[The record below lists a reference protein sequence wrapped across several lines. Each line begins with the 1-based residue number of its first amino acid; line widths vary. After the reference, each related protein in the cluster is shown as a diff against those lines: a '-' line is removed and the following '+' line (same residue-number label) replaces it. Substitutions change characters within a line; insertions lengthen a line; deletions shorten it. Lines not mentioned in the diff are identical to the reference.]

1 MEKEKETSKKK
12 KSGGNPKPML
22 SRSRS
27 LQSMKGAYLLAKK
40 SASPNNNGNA
50 TSSGPHTSA
59 TTTLISTAPAVAT
72 PTTEARGNKKK
83 RSATTKEKKKVQKKK
98 DKDKDKDSV
107 LHQTVDA
114 TATTEPAELKTS
126 SPTSPRRKKGFGR
139 SSDFQA
145 NNALPR
151 AHSLQVFSGSISAA
165 PENDDDPLLQP
176 RDPTSGGGSLKSNLP
191 VSRPSVV
198 PALTDLSS
206 SKSASPRTPS
216 ATAMVSPRNS
226 PRHQQHLP
234 PPPQKPPP
242 LELPAFSA
250 SNSGLSLSPISPT
263 KQQTSPTT
271 PSPTVIPGSPPSSP
285 RCSPR
290 SPPSSALGSS
300 STSSPRSPHSR
311 SAHASDSHIKRV
323 PPSPKSRSDES
334 VRGGSSATTTGNDS
348 NSDQEVDLV
357 FLPSISAQALP
368 PPLSLA
374 SLDILPPPSSVPPPI
389 KSPSSSSASL
399 LSPQGVTGGTGSP
412 RSSLPSLSSPL
423 SSVPPSIPPS
433 SPISFSPSSVAIKS
447 PRERGVSLP
456 PALIRSNSSDVH
468 HSPSLS
474 HSLPHS
480 SSSSSLSS
488 SSSVPPSSPSKR
500 DRKEKREKKEHRKK
514 DRSHSLNVSSL
525 SSSSSSGERSSK
537 RKGSGSSSS
546 PTGSPSPL
554 ACSRTLRRGSKS
566 EIHKEALPSSLLSSS
581 PPSFPSSLSCSS
593 LSSSSYPPS
602 ASSSLSSST
611 KSSPPQTP
619 TLFSNSTSVSPT
631 AVAEERTIIE
641 EEHSEQEASSK
652 LSSSTSSLPSLS
664 PSSSPATLSLST
676 SGSSISTTAASASTA
691 NIPDK
696 RERTRKEAINEI
708 VNTERDYVR
717 DMQLVIQ
724 VFLAP
729 LKEKQLMEPQ
739 KLSTIFSNVELLVG
753 VNEEMLKSFDR
764 TAHKDQEEMIGDT
777 FLSVMHYFK
786 MYTVYC
792 SNQPLALKTLAEMKQ
807 TNRPF
812 VQFLQECID
821 NPACRGLDLFSYL
834 IKPVQRICKY
844 PLLLRTLLEVTQE
857 THKDYRNLKKAEED
871 MEKLVQYVNEG
882 NREAENRQKI
892 LELQNSIDGGDT
904 LGLVQPTRRY
914 LMEELLDVCKNG
926 KRSKSKDLQRRCVLF
941 NDMLLLLKVRKE
953 GYIAPVQIDL
963 SNEHIKLFDVGDT
976 EKIKNAFDLK
986 DVKRKKMF
994 TFCFPSAQMKSQWL
1008 KAIKSIIN
1016 THQMK
1021 RFMQAEE
1028 QAQLEKV
1035 EREQFQLLQ
1044 QHNSVTFG
1052 AAESNAA
1059 RAVGF
1064 AVSDLKDANSVL
1076 KQSSSSSALSSS
1088 ATPAQPENS
1097 CLSVDVPDTTN
1108 KIPAAVTVNKRAK
1121 FQRSMSLNSMQNM
1134 KIESTKK
1141 ASTTP
1146 TGGEEQ
1152 PQQPPTPS
1160 SSTKRTPRAQ
1170 HSQDEIAA
1178 AASSSGKHG
1187 SVNNKQTGEKKARVL
1202 SPRQESSPSMLVPT
1216 SPRNRSTPLSPRER
1230 NSSNN
1235 KERCER
1241 RDSKEERKRANK
1253 TKDSASK
1260 AKEQDQEK
1268 KHDRLVDEAVGEGD
1282 KPEEEEPR
1290 VEETRKEEGKPGE
1303 ALTDQDP
1310 ILLNAS

>member
-12 KSGGNPKPML
+12 KSGGGNPKPML

-40 SASPNNNGNA
+40 SAAPNNNGNA
-50 TSSGPHTSA
+50 TTSAPHTSA
-59 TTTLISTAPAVAT
+59 TTTPISPAPAVAT
-72 PTTEARGNKKK
+72 PTTEARGKKK

-107 LHQTVDA
+107 HQNVDA
-114 TATTEPAELKTS
+114 TATTEPPELKTS

-139 SSDFQA
+139 SPDIQA

-151 AHSLQVFSGSISAA
+151 AHSLQVFSGSISA
-165 PENDDDPLLQP
+165 PEDDDDPLLQP
-176 RDPTSGGGSLKSNLP
+176 RHSTSGGGSLKSKVP

-198 PALTDLSS
+198 PSLTDLSP

-216 ATAMVSPRNS
+216 ATALVSPRNS
-226 PRHQQHLP
+226 PRHQQYLP

-250 SNSGLSLSPISPT
+250 ANSGPSLSQT

-271 PSPTVIPGSPPSSP
+271 PPTVVPGSPTSSP

-334 VRGGSSATTTGNDS
+334 VRGGAATTTTSTDN
-348 NSDQEVDLV
+348 NDQEVDLV

-374 SLDILPPPSSVPPPI
+374 SLDILPPPSSVPPP
-389 KSPSSSSASL
+389 SSASH
-399 LSPQGVTGGTGSP
+399 LSTQGGTGGGTGSP
-412 RSSLPSLSSPL
+412 RSSSPSLSTPL
-423 SSVPPSIPPS
+423 SSVSSSIPPS
-433 SPISFSPSSVAIKS
+433 SPISFSPSSVATKS

-456 PALIRSNSSDVH
+456 PVLIRNNSSDVY
-468 HSPSLS
+468 HSPPLS

-480 SSSSSLSS
+480 SSSSSLTPSS
-488 SSSVPPSSPSKR
+488 SIPPSSPSKR

-514 DRSHSLNVSSL
+514 DRSHSLNVTSL

-537 RKGSGSSSS
+537 RKGSGSSAS

-554 ACSRTLRRGSKS
+554 VCSRTLRRGSKS

-581 PPSFPSSLSCSS
+581 PPSFPSSLSCSA
-593 LSSSSYPPS
+593 LSSSSCAPS
-602 ASSSLSSST
+602 ASSLSSST
-611 KSSPPQTP
+611 NSSPPHTP
-619 TLFSNSTSVSPT
+619 TLSNSSSESTT
-631 AVAEERTIIE
+631 VAEERTITE

-664 PSSSPATLSLST
+664 PSSSPPTSSLST
-676 SGSSISTTAASASTA
+676 SGSSISTTAAASTA

-914 LMEELLDVCKNG
+914 LMEESLDVCKNG

-1028 QAQLEKV
+1028 QAQHEKV
-1035 EREQFQLLQ
+1035 EREQFQLLQQ

-1088 ATPAQPENS
+1088 AISSQPENS
-1097 CLSVDVPDTTN
+1097 SSSVEIPDTSN

-1134 KIESTKK
+1134 KIENTKK

-1170 HSQDEIAA
+1170 YSQDEIAA
-1178 AASSSGKHG
+1178 AASSSGKHS

-1202 SPRQESSPSMLVPT
+1202 SPRQESSPSMFAPT
-1216 SPRNRSTPLSPRER
+1216 SPRNKSTPLSPRER
-1230 NSSNN
+1230 NSCNS

-1260 AKEQDQEK
+1260 VKEQDQEK
-1268 KHDRLVDEAVGEGD
+1268 KYDKLVDEAVGEGD
-1282 KPEEEEPR
+1282 KPEEVEARVEEPR
-1290 VEETRKEEGKPGE
+1290 EEEGKPGE

-1310 ILLNAS
+1310 ILVNAS